1 MQNVFKSKRTGLL
14 LGSVMAICS
23 VYGACQVGKSSLNSE
38 SNRDNIDNKSGVT
51 QLEQKLSKDFKGRY
65 AEWMQRLPQRGNDN
79 VLALAKVSYSEK
91 LGFALLERLRGTLPS
106 LKPSVSRTAAV
117 NESRQPLN
125 DAIER
130 VETRMASLA
139 DRMAQSSGPSSAAS
153 AASAPSELVGAN
165 SVSETLASLEQI
177 DAAEQAQTIL
187 EFLANSPQSDEV
199 MRELRA
205 DIIKLLGESPRSN
218 EFTIQTLNL
227 IARGVNLSL
236 KNEAAASY
244 EVYLANESIR
254 NIISRKKKTYV
265 APFQASSHRFGKETE
280 KLAKSILGAEIL
292 SIRSLSEN
300 AGVNDSVIVTMK
312 FKDETTE
319 RFLFKSAAGSKSF
332 SDKYYDKSPNDFL
345 NFINYTREARAAN
358 FFHLIL
364 DNMPKADSQS
374 ADVFV
379 PLTLE
384 VALYHDGISYGM
396 GSLQRFV
403 DSSYIDIVEHQN
415 GHRREWQNTISKMRE
430 WQEAVVVVKVLDFT
444 FGNID
449 RLIVPGVKN
458 DYDKNLM
465 VKFFDP
471 NAAAADET
479 AAQGLRPWSPLG
491 VALIDNGLG
500 LPGRDWYTIDKLVSA
515 KDMPA
520 GLKEAFRSQQ
530 DKVDALLASEV
541 DYFVDW
547 GLRDFAK
554 RYDQVLKRMGQ

>member
-1 MQNVFKSKRTGLL
+1 LL
-14 LGSVMAICS
+14 IGSVVAVCAA
-23 VYGACQVGKSSLNSE
+23 YGACQVGKSSLNS
-38 SNRDNIDNKSGVT
+38 DAKAGVT
-51 QLEQKLSKDFKGRY
+51 QLEQKLSKDFRGRY
-65 AEWMQRLPQRGNDN
+65 ADWMQRLPQRGSDN
-79 VLALAKVSYSEK
+79 VLALAKLSYTEN

-106 LKPSVSRTAAV
+106 LKPAVSRTASV

-125 DAIER
+125 DAIEQ

-139 DRMAQSSGPSSAAS
+139 DRMAQSSSPSSAS
-153 AASAPSELVGAN
+153 SEGSGDQ

-187 EFLANSPQSDEV
+187 EFLANAPQSDSV
-199 MRELRA
+199 LRELRA

-218 EFTIQTLNL
+218 ELTIQTLNL

-236 KNEAAASY
+236 KNGAAASY
-244 EVYLANESIR
+244 EVYLANEAIR
-254 NIISRKKKTYV
+254 GIVARKKKTYV

-280 KLAKSILGAEIL
+280 KLAKSISGAEIL
-292 SIRSLSEN
+292 SIRKLKEN
-300 AGVNDSVIVTMK
+300 AGVNDSLIVTMK
-312 FKDETTE
+312 FKDDTTAK
-319 RFLFKSAAGSKSF
+319 FLFKSAVGSKSF
-332 SDKYYDKSPNDFL
+332 TDKYYDKNPNDFL

-364 DNMPKADSQS
+364 DNMPKSSEQS

-379 PLTLE
+379 PLTFE
-384 VALYHDGISYGM
+384 IALYHDGVSYGL

-403 DSSYIDIVEHQN
+403 DSSYVDIVEHQN
-415 GHRREWQNTISKMRE
+415 GHRSEWQNTISNMRE
-430 WQEAVVVVKVLDFT
+430 WQDIAVVIKVLDYT

-449 RLIVPGVKN
+449 RLIVPGVKI

-471 NAAAADET
+471 NAAAADQT
-479 AAQGLRPWSPLG
+479 AAQSLRPWTPLG

-500 LPGRDWYTIDKLVSA
+500 LPGRDWYTSDKLVSA

-520 GLKEAFRSQQ
+520 GLREAFLSQQ
-530 DKVDALLASEV
+530 DKVDGLLASEV

-554 RYDQVLKRMGQ
+554 RYNQVVKRMGQ

>member
-1 MQNVFKSKRTGLL
+1 MRNVFNSRRTGLWF
-14 LGSVMAICS
+14 GSVLAIS
-23 VYGACQVGKSSLNSE
+23 AVYGACQVGKSNLSSE
-38 SNRDNIDNKSGVT
+38 SIIDSKGAVT
-51 QLEQKLSKDFKGRY
+51 ELEQKLAKDFLGRY
-65 AEWMQRLPQRGNDN
+65 AGWMQRLPQRGTDN
-79 VLALAKVSYSEK
+79 VLALAKLSYSEQ
-91 LGFALLERLRGTLPS
+91 LGFALLERLRTTLPA
-106 LKPSVSRTAAV
+106 LKPAVSRTAGV
-117 NESRQPLN
+117 NESRQPLK

-130 VETRMASLA
+130 VENRMESLNDRIAQASGTNVDPAIL
-139 DRMAQSSGPSSAAS
+139 
-153 AASAPSELVGAN
+153 
-165 SVSETLASLEQI
+165 ETLASLEQI
-177 DAAEQAQTIL
+177 DAPEQAQTIL
-187 EFLANSPQSDEV
+187 EFLANAPQSDDV
-199 MRELRA
+199 LRELRA

-236 KNEAAASY
+236 KNGVAASY
-244 EVYLANESIR
+244 EVYLSNEAIKG
-254 NIISRKKKTYV
+254 IVARKKKTYV

-280 KLAKSILGAEIL
+280 KIAKSIAGAEIL
-292 SIRSLSEN
+292 AIRKLNEN
-300 AGVNDSVIVTMK
+300 AGVNDSLIVTMK
-312 FKDETTE
+312 FKDETTQK
-319 RFLFKSAAGSKSF
+319 FLFKSAAGSKSF
-332 SDKYYDKSPNDFL
+332 SDKYYDKNPNDFL
-345 NFINYTREARAAN
+345 NFINYTRESRAAN

-364 DNMPKADSQS
+364 DNMPKAESQN

-384 VALYHDGISYGM
+384 VALFHDGVSYGM

-403 DSSYIDIVEHQN
+403 DPSYVDIVEHQN
-415 GHRREWQNTISKMRE
+415 GHRKDWQSTISKMRE
-430 WQEAVVVVKVLDFT
+430 WQDIVVVIKVLDFT

-471 NAAAADET
+471 NAAAADQT
-479 AAQGLRPWSPLG
+479 TAQGLRPWSPLG

-500 LPGRDWYTIDKLVSA
+500 LPGRDWYTSDKLVSA

-520 GLKEAFRSQQ
+520 GLKEAFRGQQ
-530 DKVDALLASEV
+530 DRVDGLLASEV

-554 RYDQVLKRMGQ
+554 RYNQVLKRMGQ